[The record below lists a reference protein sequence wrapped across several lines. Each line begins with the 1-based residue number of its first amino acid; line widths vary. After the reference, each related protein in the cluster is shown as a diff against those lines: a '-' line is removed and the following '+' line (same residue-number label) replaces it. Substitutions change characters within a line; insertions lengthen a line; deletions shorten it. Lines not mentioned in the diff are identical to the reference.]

1 MSEVQ
6 KHRHILR
13 RATRA
18 MYSCIDDCAFRE
30 AKSFLLGRI
39 VRCPF
44 CQREFKLTL
53 EDLRRTLPRC
63 PSCSDTK
70 KSRVQNELDKLFT
83 DSLPSSEKED
93 ENSDLKEKVGF

>member
-1 MSEVQ
+1 MSDVQ

-18 MYSCIDDCAFRE
+18 TYGCIDDCSFRE
-30 AKSFLLGRI
+30 SKNYLLGRI

-44 CQREFKLTL
+44 CLREFKLTL
-53 EDLRRTLPRC
+53 EDLRRALPRC

-70 KSRVQNELDKLFT
+70 KSRIQNELSDILNEEPSAPVQ
-83 DSLPSSEKED
+83 DSE
-93 ENSDLKEKVGF
+93 LKEKVGF